1 MAKFRMMMTSEE
13 IAEHDDLVARASTR
27 NLDDTTSLTSPF
39 EGMDF
44 TILHPPAFR
53 RKQFRKAA

>member
-1 MAKFRMMMTSEE
+1 MAKFRMMATSEE
-13 IAEHDDLVARASTR
+13 IAEHDDLVARASNR
-27 NLDDTTSLTSPF
+27 KIDDTAGITSLF